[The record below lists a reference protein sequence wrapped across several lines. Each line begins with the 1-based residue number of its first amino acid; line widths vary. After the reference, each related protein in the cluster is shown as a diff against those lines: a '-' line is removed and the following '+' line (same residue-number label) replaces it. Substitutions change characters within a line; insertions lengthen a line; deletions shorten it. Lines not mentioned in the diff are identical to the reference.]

1 MSRAPLVLLH
11 GWGLGPAVWAPLM
24 DCLPADRPVFAP
36 PLPGH
41 AGAPPAAT
49 HTLAAWANQIAA
61 ALPDAAAVCGWSL
74 GGMLAMAIAQRH
86 PAKVSRL
93 LLVGTSPRFVA
104 GAASDAAAWE
114 HGLDAATVA
123 AFIDGFR
130 ASPAE
135 TLRRFIALQVVGDAN
150 RRSVTA
156 ALNAAVPAS
165 GATDPHALAPGLE
178 ILASADLRSAAPQL
192 RIPARLFHGAGDAL
206 MPLAAAE
213 WLAAQLPAARL
224 TVFADCGHA
233 PFLSRPR
240 EFADALREALD
251 E

>member
-1 MSRAPLVLLH
+1 MSRAPLILLH
-11 GWGLGPAVWAPLM
+11 GWGLGPAVWAPLTA
-24 DCLPADRPVFAP
+24 CLPADRPVLAP

-41 AGAPPAAT
+41 AGTPPT
-49 HTLAAWANQIAA
+49 DSHTLAAWADRLAP

-74 GGMLAMAIAQRH
+74 GGMLAMALAQRH

-104 GAASDAAAWE
+104 EGGSDGADWE

-123 AFIDGFR
+123 TFIASFR
-130 ASPAE
+130 TSPAD
-135 TLRRFIALQVVGDAN
+135 TLRRFIALQTLGDVN

-156 ALNAAVPAS
+156 ALSAAVSNS
-165 GATDPHALAPGLE
+165 GGTDPRTLAQGLE
-178 ILASADLRSAAPQL
+178 ILANCDLRRTAPQL
-192 RIPARLFHGAGDAL
+192 HVPARLFHGAGDAL

-213 WLAAQLPAARL
+213 WLAGQLPASRL
-224 TVFADCGHA
+224 TVFDDCGHA

-240 EFADALREALD
+240 EFADALLEALD
-251 E
+251 D